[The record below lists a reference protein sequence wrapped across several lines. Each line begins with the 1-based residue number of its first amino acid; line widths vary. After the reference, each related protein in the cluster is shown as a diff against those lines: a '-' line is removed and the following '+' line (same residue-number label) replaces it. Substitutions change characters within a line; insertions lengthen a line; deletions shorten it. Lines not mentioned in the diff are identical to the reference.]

1 VLKRVVLLSLFL
13 FIPTIAAAESSA
25 PHEIRIGTL
34 YAGSGAFASSSIPQ
48 YQGLRFWVRRVNARG
63 GVFVK
68 AYGRRIPVKLI
79 AYNDQSQTGLAGSL
93 YTQLITRDR
102 VRILV
107 ADFGSV
113 LTSVAIP
120 LAEERQILLIDPTG
134 TSAKFFRGNNRFLI
148 LTGLP
153 SSGIWPTV
161 LADFLI
167 AHKIGRVAI
176 IYSANDFTESQ
187 DQTLVSRIE
196 AAGIHPVY
204 NHAVANSTS
213 SYTLLLHQAVAR
225 RAQALIELGYNNN
238 DIALLQDLSAGGMH
252 FAMVFTI
259 NPGLRV
265 PLFLKAVGAQALGG
279 TFTYVTP
286 PSLAYNKVNYGL
298 GLAAFKQAF
307 EPWNRK
313 HGNVPL
319 GLSVIAGYNSGL
331 IIQKALETAK
341 RYDSVALRTA
351 IRAVSGRLFT
361 LDGLFK
367 VDSRGNQIGEPI
379 PLGQFFMSQEKLVLK
394 VVYPAKVATAKPLY
408 PAPRWGSGRG

>member
-1 VLKRVVLLSLFL
+1 MLKRMTLFL
-13 FIPTIAAAESSA
+13 LFLLVPAVAVAAPSA
-25 PHEIRIGTL
+25 PNEVRVGTL
-34 YAGSGAFASSSIPQ
+34 YAGSGAFASSSVPQ
-48 YQGLRFWVRRVNARG
+48 YQGLRFWVYRVNAGG

-68 AYGRRIPVKLI
+68 AYDRRIPINLI
-79 AYNDQSQTGLAGSL
+79 AYNDQSRTGLAGSL

-102 VRILV
+102 VRILA

-120 LAEERQILLIDPTG
+120 LAKEHQILLIDPTG
-134 TSAKFFRGNNRFLI
+134 TSAKFFRGNNRFLV

-153 SSGIWPTV
+153 NSGIWPTV

-167 AHKIGRVAI
+167 AHKIERVAI

-187 DQTLVSRIE
+187 DQTLVSKIE
-196 AAGIHPVY
+196 AAGIRPVY
-204 NHAVANSTS
+204 NHAVPNSTS
-213 SYTLLLHQAVAR
+213 SYTLLLHRAAAR
-225 RAQALIELGYNNN
+225 RAQAVIELGYNNN
-238 DIALLQDLSAGGMH
+238 DIAFLQNLNAGGMH

-265 PLFLKAVGAQALGG
+265 PLFLKVVGAQVLAG

-298 GLAAFKQAF
+298 GLRAFKRAF

-313 HGNVPL
+313 HGNVPM

-341 RYDSVALRTA
+341 RYDSAALRAA
-351 IRAVSGRLFT
+351 IQAVSGHLFT

-367 VDSRGNQIGEPI
+367 IDSRGNQIGEPI
-379 PLGQFFMSQEKLVLK
+379 PLGQFFMNQGKLTLK
-394 VVYPAKVATAKPLY
+394 VVYPSPVATAKPIY
-408 PAPRWGSGRG
+408 PAPQGGFGRE